1 MPAVRII
8 QPETAYSYQKSTKSQ
23 AFRLVCPNTPISSY
37 LHLAWGVPGSYP
49 FSMTEK
55 HSDIPRSSSSSPSE
69 GSSRCS
75 TPDPLDIA
83 AYNDLMTARLPIIPP
98 VKTIEELVQ
107 AQPSRSSLAAN
118 GTCTR
123 IAQPEDEDGD
133 AGMIDGR
140 PMTKAEKQNAKKKR
154 RKERE
159 KAMKEQEAKERE
171 EEVERER
178 QRVKRA
184 EAEKVAIRESP
195 LSLHTLR
202 E

>member
-1 MPAVRII
+1 M
-8 QPETAYSYQKSTKSQ
+8 
-23 AFRLVCPNTPISSY
+23 
-37 LHLAWGVPGSYP
+37 
-49 FSMTEK
+49 
-55 HSDIPRSSSSSPSE
+55 
-69 GSSRCS
+69 
-75 TPDPLDIA
+75 
-83 AYNDLMTARLPIIPP
+83 
-98 VKTIEELVQ
+98 KTIEELVQ

-178 QRVKRA
+178 ERVKRA